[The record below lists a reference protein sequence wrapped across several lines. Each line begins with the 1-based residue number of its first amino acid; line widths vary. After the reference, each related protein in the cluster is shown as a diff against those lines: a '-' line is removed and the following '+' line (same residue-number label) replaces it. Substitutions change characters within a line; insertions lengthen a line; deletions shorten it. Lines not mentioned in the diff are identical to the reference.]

1 MQDPPPLQGGLLLCR
16 FPNHEPRGR
25 GSPSKHLL
33 FSQQSISF
41 LTICFTDFFFCQF
54 ITKCH
59 SHPIGC
65 QFCYPIRTKSGRC
78 RSRACTCSGS
88 LVLDQPKL
96 SRLNPKRIGKKW
108 GSPRVT
114 VRMGSGRLRVARGGC
129 GAKDPPLAARP

>member
-41 LTICFTDFFFCQF
+41 LTICFTDFFFGQF

-65 QFCYPIRTKSGRC
+65 QFCYRIRAKSGRA
-78 RSRACTCSGS
+78 RSTPFPSS
-88 LVLDQPKL
+88 SQPAL